1 MLVPSHFSVMFWFS
15 AKHSLSLRYV
25 FQGRSDL
32 FKCNTRCN
40 RDALRKAGKLSSCG
54 FRRTS
59 HTRLFFVFFLQ
70 HLSYHLVATA
80 CQVSCPAMGADEGRQ
95 SPQHSSQ
102 TATLYLSF
110 PYRHSAEMCYNT
122 QSNPK
127 TISYSP
133 KPDYEIPCLSLIL
146 KQHSLSDDWIMKWE
160 QTSLSCP

>member
-1 MLVPSHFSVMFWFS
+1 MFFKEDLIYSSVIQGVIEM
-15 AKHSLSLRYV
+15 HS
-25 FQGRSDL
+25 
-32 FKCNTRCN
+32 
-40 RDALRKAGKLSSCG
+40 GKQASCPHVASG
-54 FRRTS
+54 GL
-59 HTRLFFVFFLQ
+59 HTLGCFLGFFLQ
-70 HLSYHLVATA
+70 HFSYHLVATP

-146 KQHSLSDDWIMKWE
+146 KQHSLSDD
-160 QTSLSCP
+160 